1 MSAARFAARSFL
13 SRRLAATVPAAAP
26 AASTPAASTCP
37 AAQQQQQSQFH
48 SSAHLEARRRSRFK
62 NVRAVEMGLTSD
74 AKIES
79 FTKKKFAEYTEDE
92 KAALAHNYPAEHMEA
107 IEAAEAAI
115 DPKDLTIQG
124 RLRVDPY
131 RMPYIDDF
139 SEIQPIIDKR
149 ARRSAP
155 PSHKARFMDV
165 DEFTQDLINWADEIR
180 RGEPTHR
187 MKKLRDFVPEEFFE
201 KPEGQWPK
209 DVRDEA
215 FTKFWAYLKDQK
227 DADAK
232 AAANATG
239 PTDGDILSYI
249 LERSS
254 MTDNNLQANSSLAPA
269 LPDKVP
275 GVEGK
280 YRNAID
286 PADDGLDDKGQYQ
299 ELKKR
304 TGMSV
309 RQILQLKTKKLVH
322 RRVVNQ
328 TRLGKIASDS
338 VMVIAGNGDGWL
350 GLGMAKSVE
359 ASIAVEKATLLAIQN
374 MQPIP
379 RYENRT
385 IYGEV
390 TTKVSGTIVRLNSRP
405 PGFGLR
411 VSHRIFEMCR
421 AAGIRDLSAKFLRSR
436 NPMNTVKATYQAL
449 LSQPN
454 PEDLAIGRGKKLVD
468 VRKVYYGGSV
478 Y

>member
-1 MSAARFAARSFL
+1 MSAARFAARSVL
-13 SRRLAATVPAAAP
+13 SRHLAAAVPAAAP
-26 AASTPAASTCP
+26 AASAPAVSTCS
-37 AAQQQQQSQFH
+37 AVQQQSSQFH
-48 SSAHLEARRRSRFK
+48 SSANLEARKRSRFK
-62 NVRAVEMGLTSD
+62 SVRAVELGLTSD
-74 AKIES
+74 EKIES
-79 FTKKKFAEYTEDE
+79 FSKRKFAEYSDKE
-92 KAALAHNYPAEHMEA
+92 KAVLAYNYPPEHVEA

-139 SEIQPIIDKR
+139 NEIQPIIDKR

-180 RGEPTHR
+180 KGEPTYK
-187 MKKLRDFVPEEFFE
+187 MKKLKDFVPVEHQT

-209 DVRDEA
+209 EVRDEA
-215 FTKFWAYLKDQK
+215 FTKFWAYLKEQK

-232 AAANATG
+232 AAQQSG

-254 MTDNNLQANSSLAPA
+254 MTDKNLQSNSSLAPA

-275 GVEGK
+275 GVEGL

-286 PADDGLDDKGQYQ
+286 PADEGLDDKGIYQ
-299 ELKKR
+299 EVKKR
-304 TGMSV
+304 TGMTV
-309 RQILQLKTKKLVH
+309 RQILDLRTKILVR

-328 TRLGKIASDS
+328 TRLGKIASQS
-338 VMVIAGNGDGWL
+338 VIAVAGNGDGWL

-359 ASIAVEKATLLAIQN
+359 ESIASEKATLLAIQN
-374 MQPIP
+374 MQPIA

-385 IYGEV
+385 IFGEA
-390 TTKVSGTIVRLNSRP
+390 TAKVSGTVVRLNSRP

-449 LSQPN
+449 TSQVD
-454 PEDLAIGRGKKLVD
+454 PEQIAIGRGKKLVD

-478 Y
+478 H

>member
-1 MSAARFAARSFL
+1 MSAARLVARSFL
-13 SRRLAATVPAAAP
+13 SRRLAAAVPAAAP
-26 AASTPAASTCP
+26 AASTPAASTC
-37 AAQQQQQSQFH
+37 QQQQSQFH

-62 NVRAVEMGLTSD
+62 SVRAVEMGLTSD
-74 AKIES
+74 EKISS

-92 KAALAHNYPAEHMEA
+92 KAALAHNYPTEHMES

-124 RLRVDPY
+124 RLRIDPY

-180 RGEPTHR
+180 RGEPTHK
-187 MKKLRDFVPEEFFE
+187 MKKLKDFVPEEFQK

-215 FTKFWAYLKDQK
+215 FTNFWAYLKEQK

-275 GVEGK
+275 GVEGR
-280 YRNAID
+280 YRNAVD
-286 PADDGLDDKGQYQ
+286 PADDGLDDKGQFQ

-309 RQILQLKTKKLVH
+309 RQILNLKTKLLVR

-328 TRLGKIASDS
+328 TRLGKIASAS

-359 ASIAVEKATLLAIQN
+359 PQIAQEKATLMAIQS

-390 TTKVSGTIVRLNSRP
+390 TAKVSGTIVRLNSRP

-454 PEDLAIGRGKKLVD
+454 PEQLAIGRGKKLVD

-478 Y
+478 H

>member
-13 SRRLAATVPAAAP
+13 SRRLAAAVPAAAP
-26 AASTPAASTCP
+26 AAPAPAVSICP
-37 AAQQQQQSQFH
+37 AVQQQSTHFH
-48 SSAHLEARRRSRFK
+48 SSANLEARKRSRFK
-62 NVRAVEMGLTSD
+62 SVRAVEMGLTSD
-74 AKIES
+74 EKIES
-79 FTKKKFAEYTEDE
+79 FTKQKFAEYTEDE

-165 DEFTQDLINWADEIR
+165 DEFTQDLINWADKIR
-180 RGEPTHR
+180 KGEPTHK
-187 MKKLRDFVPEEFFE
+187 MKKLKDFVPEEHQK

-209 DVRDEA
+209 DVREEA
-215 FTKFWAYLKDQK
+215 FTKFWAYLKEQK

-232 AAANATG
+232 EAAKATG

-254 MTDNNLQANSSLAPA
+254 MTDNNLQSNSSLAPA

-275 GVEGK
+275 GVEGL

-286 PADDGLDDKGQYQ
+286 PADDGLDDKGLYQ

-304 TGMSV
+304 TGMTV
-309 RQILQLKTKKLVH
+309 RQILGIQTKTLVK

-328 TRLGKIASDS
+328 TRLGKIASQS
-338 VMVIAGNGDGWL
+338 VIAIAGNGDGWL

-359 ASIAVEKATLLAIQN
+359 ESIATEKATLLAIQN

-385 IYGEV
+385 IFGEV
-390 TTKVSGTIVRLNSRP
+390 TAKVSGTVVRLNSRP

-449 LSQPN
+449 TSQVD
-454 PEDLAIGRGKKLVD
+454 PEQIAIGRGKKLVD

-478 Y
+478 H